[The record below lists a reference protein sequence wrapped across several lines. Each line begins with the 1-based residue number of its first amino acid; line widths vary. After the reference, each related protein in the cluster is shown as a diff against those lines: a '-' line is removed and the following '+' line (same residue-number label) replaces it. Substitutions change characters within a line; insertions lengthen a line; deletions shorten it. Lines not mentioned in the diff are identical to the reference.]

1 MCLAIPVQVVELRPN
16 DMAICDVGG
25 IRKEISMALVD
36 DVAVGDWVIAHVG
49 YAINKL
55 DPEEAD
61 CFALLGSIRFD
72 QGQWEEALAEV
83 ERGLSWRSSGEARIT
98 RRAISR

>member
-36 DVAVGDWVIAHVG
+36 DVAVGDFVIAHVG

-55 DPEEAD
+55 DPDEAEKTLAL
-61 CFALLGSIRFD
+61 FAELTEQER
-72 QGQWEEALAEV
+72 QCALASA
-83 ERGLSWRSSGEARIT
+83 GAG
-98 RRAISR
+98 